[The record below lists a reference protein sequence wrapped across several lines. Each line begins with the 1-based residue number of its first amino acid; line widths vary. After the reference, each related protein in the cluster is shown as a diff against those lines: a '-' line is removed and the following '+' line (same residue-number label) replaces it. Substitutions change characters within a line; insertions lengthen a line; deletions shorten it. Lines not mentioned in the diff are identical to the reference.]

1 MNEVLHCDSLVLRNI
16 LDVVMHYLPLRKL
29 LNILLRRVVKYI
41 VPLSNVDASKALTRF
56 YIMVYLLNI

>member
-1 MNEVLHCDSLVLRNI
+1 VNEVLHCDSLVLRNI